1 MGAHKRLTDEHLASG
16 SVIYWSRRGDPYVPV
31 RCGSCGRER
40 MILLNNAT
48 REEFNG
54 ICRVCTHGESWEDE
68 ILPNGSIVFWSRRD
82 GQHIPI
88 QCGIC
93 NDEHI
98 TSASNVRKKTFTGLC
113 RTCLHTGPTSTTWRG
128 GRVTKHGYIYV
139 KVYSGHPFYESMA
152 NSLGYIAEHRLVMAE
167 HLGRPLSSTEVVHH
181 KNGIRTDNRIENLE
195 LFVSFHEHGTALQD
209 RHPHPGYESADKLA
223 QTLNRLKSFL
233 NQEEEETD

>member
-68 ILPNGSIVFWSRRD
+68 ILPNGSIVFWSRR
-82 GQHIPI
+82 
-88 QCGIC
+88 
-93 NDEHI
+93 
-98 TSASNVRKKTFTGLC
+98 
-113 RTCLHTGPTSTTWRG
+113 G

-139 KVYSGHPFYESMA
+139 KVYPGHPFYESMA

-167 HLGRPLSSTEVVHH
+167 HLGRPLLSTEVVHH
-181 KNGIRTDNRIENLE
+181 KNGIKTDNRIENLE
-195 LFVSFHEHGTALQD
+195 LFVSFQNM
-209 RHPHPGYESADKLA
+209 A
-223 QTLNRLKSFL
+223 QRFRTGILIRDTSQPTN
-233 NQEEEETD
+233 